1 MPYRIKIVNDVD
13 SRMVSNL
20 ILNVEPAPWKME
32 AVWIWDTL
40 CPLSTADAAVGANIS
55 KELPWSVE

>member
-1 MPYRIKIVNDVD
+1 MPNRIKIVNDVD
-13 SRMVSNL
+13 SRMVLNL

-32 AVWIWDTL
+32 AVWVWDTL
-40 CPLSTADAAVGANIS
+40 LPLSTAEAPVGANIS